1 MDVRRELSTQAQ
13 SCLPCNRIAC
23 IDNVYAQC
31 RLLAYLLR
39 DVLRSKGVVGAAQHN
54 GVNAGLCLMFSV
66 T

>member
-23 IDNVYAQC
+23 IDKVYGSS
-31 RLLAYLLR
+31 RLLANLLGN
-39 DVLRSKGVVGAAQHN
+39 VLRCKGVVGAAQHN

-66 T
+66 K